1 MRETAVAEAERNAT
15 IAVYPDHDRALIAI
29 RRLQSGGCDSDHVS
43 VIGKG
48 VKESDTVQGFVGGG
62 AQTGQHGTWGAFWGD
77 LSSWLPLGFIW
88 LPDVGW
94 VAAGGWLAATVVGS
108 GANAGLSA
116 LTALAVPEEE
126 ITAYEADL
134 LADRY
139 LVVVHGTAVQA
150 SHARAL
156 LESTSAFE
164 LNSYNS

>member
-1 MRETAVAEAERNAT
+1 MGQTAVVDAERNST
-15 IAVYPDHDRALIAI
+15 IAVYPDHDRALLAI
-29 RRLQSGGCDSDHVS
+29 RRLQSSGYDGEHIS

-48 VKESDTVQGFVGGG
+48 VKDVQRVQGFVGRGTE
-62 AQTGQHGTWGAFWGD
+62 TGQYGAWGAFWKD
-77 LSSWLPLGFIW
+77 LSGWLLVGFIW

-94 VAAGGWLAATVVGS
+94 VAAGGWLAATVG
-108 GANAGLSA
+108 GPGLHPGLAA

-126 ITAYEADL
+126 IAAYRADL

-139 LVVVHGTAVQA
+139 LVVVHGTAVES

-156 LESTSAFE
+156 LESSSAFE